1 MNTTSRHRWVVL
13 AVLFAFMLL
22 HQADKLLIGPLTTP
36 IMETFRI
43 DEAQMGAVVTAALL
57 IDAVLYP
64 VWGYL
69 YDRYAR
75 NRLLALAAF
84 IWGAT
89 TWLSAIAP
97 TYGTFLAT
105 RASTGI
111 DDSSYPGLYSLIS
124 DYFGPEVRGRIY
136 GILQLAQPI
145 GYMLGM
151 LLGLLLSGL
160 LGWRG
165 IYLLTGAIG
174 IVLAVVIYSTVRDA
188 PRGQSEPEL
197 SGLERI
203 AVYRFNLQTALQLFR
218 KRSLILLFIQGFF
231 GVFPW
236 NVITYWFF
244 RYLETERGYES
255 EAVFTTMT
263 VAVVVLSIGYFLGG
277 ALGDLLFRRTPRGRV
292 LVAVSGVFAGAVLLV
307 LTLNVPSGN
316 RPLFM
321 VLLAIDALF
330 IPFASTNVLSTV
342 YDITLPEVRST
353 AVAIQYFIES
363 AGAALAPWLAG
374 LIAVR
379 YSLGDAILWICI
391 SAWLLCGLFLL
402 GVARLVPADIAA
414 LRDQLR
420 QRADQERAR
429 QAPPL
434 ATPSS

>member
-1 MNTTSRHRWVVL
+1 MNTTSRHRWFVV
-13 AVLFAFMLL
+13 AVFFAFMLL
-22 HQADKLLIGPLTTP
+22 HQADKLLIGPLTTS
-36 IMETFRI
+36 IMESFRI
-43 DEAQMGAVVTAALL
+43 NEAQMGAVVSGALL
-57 IDAVLYP
+57 VDAVLYP

-75 NRLLALAAF
+75 NKLLALASL
-84 IWGAT
+84 IWGTT
-89 TWLSAIAP
+89 TWLSAVAP
-97 TYGTFLAT
+97 TYGSFLAT

-124 DYFGPEVRGRIY
+124 DYFGPQVRGTIY
-136 GILQLAQPI
+136 GILQLAQPV

-151 LLGLLLSGL
+151 LLGLLFTGL

-174 IVLAVVIYSTVRDA
+174 IVLSAIIYFGVRDA
-188 PRGQSEPEL
+188 PRGQAEPEL
-197 SGLERI
+197 RDLDQIG
-203 AVYRFNLQTALQLFR
+203 VYRFNLGAALQLFR

-244 RYLETERGYES
+244 RYLETERGYEA
-255 EAVFTTMT
+255 EAVFTTMAI
-263 VAVVVLSIGYFLGG
+263 AVVVLSLGYFLGG
-277 ALGDLLFRRTPRGRV
+277 ALGDLLFRRTPRGRI
-292 LVAVSGVFAGAVLLV
+292 LVAATGVFAGAILLV
-307 LTLNVPSGN
+307 LTLSVPIGN
-316 RPLFM
+316 RTLFM
-321 VLLAIDALF
+321 ILLAIDALF

-379 YSLGDAILWICI
+379 YSLGDAILWICV
-391 SAWLLCGLFLL
+391 SAWLLCGLFLI
-402 GVARLVPADIAA
+402 GVARLAPADIAA

-429 QAPPL
+429 QSAASP
-434 ATPSS
+434 AESS

>member
-1 MNTTSRHRWVVL
+1 MTTSRHRWFVV
-13 AVLFAFMLL
+13 AVFFAFMLL

-43 DEAQMGAVVTAALL
+43 NEAQMGAVVTGALL
-57 IDAVLYP
+57 VDALLYP

-75 NRLLALAAF
+75 NKLLALAAF
-84 IWGAT
+84 IWATT

-97 TYGTFLAT
+97 TYGAFVAT

-111 DDSSYPGLYSLIS
+111 DDSSYPGLYSLVA
-124 DYFGPEVRGRIY
+124 DYFGPEMRGRIY

-151 LLGLLLSGL
+151 LLGLLLSGV

-174 IVLAVVIYSTVRDA
+174 IVLAVVIYFSVRDA

-197 SGLERI
+197 RDLEQMRI
-203 AVYRFNLQTALQLFR
+203 YRFNLQAALQLFR
-218 KRSLILLFIQGFF
+218 KRSLILLFVQGFF

-255 EAVFTTMT
+255 EAVFTTMA
-263 VAVVVLSIGYFLGG
+263 VAVVVLSVGYFVGG
-277 ALGDLLFRRTPRGRV
+277 ALGDLFFKRTPRGRV
-292 LVAVSGVFAGAVLLV
+292 LVAMTGVFAGAMLLV
-307 LTLNVPSGN
+307 LTLSVPPEN
-316 RPLFM
+316 RTLFLI
-321 VLLAIDALF
+321 LLSTDAFF

-342 YDITLPEVRST
+342 YDVTLPEVRST

-391 SAWLLCGLFLL
+391 SAWLLCGLFLI
-402 GVARLVPADIAA
+402 GVAYLAPADIAA

-429 QAPPL
+429 HSAPAL
-434 ATPSS
+434 VESS

>member
-1 MNTTSRHRWVVL
+1 MTTSRHRWFVV
-13 AVLFAFMLL
+13 AVFFAFMLL

-43 DEAQMGAVVTAALL
+43 NEAQMGAVVTGALL
-57 IDAVLYP
+57 VDALLYP

-75 NRLLALAAF
+75 NKLLALAAF
-84 IWGAT
+84 IWGTT

-97 TYGTFLAT
+97 TYGAFVAT

-111 DDSSYPGLYSLIS
+111 DDSSYPGLYSLVA
-124 DYFGPEVRGRIY
+124 DYFGPEMRGRIY

-151 LLGLLLSGL
+151 LLGLLLSGV

-174 IVLAVVIYSTVRDA
+174 IVLAVVIYFSVRDA

-197 SGLERI
+197 RDLEQMRI
-203 AVYRFNLQTALQLFR
+203 YRFNLQAALQLFR
-218 KRSLILLFIQGFF
+218 KRSLILLFVQGFF

-255 EAVFTTMT
+255 EAVFTTMA
-263 VAVVVLSIGYFLGG
+263 VAVVVLSVGYFVGG
-277 ALGDLLFRRTPRGRV
+277 ALGDLFFKRTPRGRV
-292 LVAVSGVFAGAVLLV
+292 LVAMIGVFAGAILLV
-307 LTLNVPSGN
+307 LTLSVPPEN
-316 RPLFM
+316 RTLFLI
-321 VLLAIDALF
+321 LLSTDALF

-342 YDITLPEVRST
+342 YDVTLPEVRST

-391 SAWLLCGLFLL
+391 SAWLLCGLFLIA
-402 GVARLVPADIAA
+402 VAYLAPADIAA

-420 QRADQERAR
+420 QRAEQERAR
-429 QAPPL
+429 HSAPAPVE
-434 ATPSS
+434 AS

>member
-1 MNTTSRHRWVVL
+1 MTTSRHRWFVV
-13 AVLFAFMLL
+13 AVFFAFMLL

-43 DEAQMGAVVTAALL
+43 NEAQMGAVVTGALL
-57 IDAVLYP
+57 VDALLYP

-75 NRLLALAAF
+75 NKLLALAAF
-84 IWGAT
+84 IWGTT

-97 TYGTFLAT
+97 TYGAFVAT

-111 DDSSYPGLYSLIS
+111 DDSSYPGLYSLVA
-124 DYFGPEVRGRIY
+124 DYFGPEMRGRIY

-151 LLGLLLSGL
+151 LLGLLLSGV

-174 IVLAVVIYSTVRDA
+174 IVLAVVIYFAVRDA

-197 SGLERI
+197 RDLEQMRI
-203 AVYRFNLQTALQLFR
+203 YRFNLQAALQLFR
-218 KRSLILLFIQGFF
+218 KRSLILLFVQGFF

-255 EAVFTTMT
+255 EAVFTTMA
-263 VAVVVLSIGYFLGG
+263 VAVVVLSVGYFVGG
-277 ALGDLLFRRTPRGRV
+277 ALGDLFFKRTPRGRV
-292 LVAVSGVFAGAVLLV
+292 LVAMIGVFAGAILLV
-307 LTLNVPSGN
+307 LTLSVPPEN
-316 RPLFM
+316 RSLFLI
-321 VLLAIDALF
+321 LLSTDALF

-342 YDITLPEVRST
+342 YDVTLPEVRST

-391 SAWLLCGLFLL
+391 SAWLLCGLFLI
-402 GVARLVPADIAA
+402 GVAYLAPADIAA

-420 QRADQERAR
+420 QRAEQERAR
-429 QAPPL
+429 HSAPAPVE
-434 ATPSS
+434 AS

>member
-1 MNTTSRHRWVVL
+1 MNATSRHRWFVM
-13 AVLFAFMLL
+13 AIFFAFMLL

-36 IMETFRI
+36 IMESFRI
-43 DEAQMGAVVTAALL
+43 NEAQMGATVTAALL
-57 IDAVLYP
+57 VDAVLYP

-75 NRLLALAAF
+75 NRLLALASF

-97 TYGTFLAT
+97 SYGAFLAT

-124 DYFGPEVRGRIY
+124 DYFGPEVRGRVY
-136 GILQLAQPI
+136 GILQLAQPV

-151 LLGLLLSGL
+151 LLGLLFSGL

-165 IYLLTGAIG
+165 IYLLTGAMG
-174 IVLAVVIYSTVRDA
+174 IVLSLIIYIGVHDA

-197 SGLERI
+197 RDLEQI
-203 AVYRFNLQTALQLFR
+203 EVYRFNFQAALQLFR

-263 VAVVVLSIGYFLGG
+263 VAVLVLSAGYFLGG
-277 ALGDLLFRRTPRGRV
+277 ALGDLFFRRTPRGRV
-292 LVAVSGVFAGAVLLV
+292 LVAVSGVFAGAILLV
-307 LTLNVPSGN
+307 LTLGVPAEN
-316 RPLFM
+316 RTLFM
-321 VLLAIDALF
+321 ILLAFDALF
-330 IPFASTNVLSTV
+330 IPFASANVLSTV

-379 YSLGDAILWICI
+379 YSLGDAILWICV
-391 SAWLLCGLFLL
+391 SAWLLCGLFLI
-402 GVARLVPADIAA
+402 GVARLAPADIAA
-414 LRDQLR
+414 LREQLR

-429 QAPPL
+429 QSE
-434 ATPSS
+434 SSAQSI

>member
-1 MNTTSRHRWVVL
+1 MTTSRHRWFVV
-13 AVLFAFMLL
+13 AVFFAFMLL

-43 DEAQMGAVVTAALL
+43 NEAQMGAVVTGALL
-57 IDAVLYP
+57 VDALLYP

-75 NRLLALAAF
+75 NKLLALAAF
-84 IWGAT
+84 IWGTT

-97 TYGTFLAT
+97 TYGAFVAT

-111 DDSSYPGLYSLIS
+111 DDSSYPGLYSLVA
-124 DYFGPEVRGRIY
+124 DYFGPEMRGRIY

-151 LLGLLLSGL
+151 LLGLLLSGV

-174 IVLAVVIYSTVRDA
+174 IVLAVVIYFAVRDA

-197 SGLERI
+197 RDLEQMRI
-203 AVYRFNLQTALQLFR
+203 YRFNLQAALQLFS
-218 KRSLILLFIQGFF
+218 KRSLILLFVQGFF

-255 EAVFTTMT
+255 EAVFTTMA
-263 VAVVVLSIGYFLGG
+263 VAVVVLSVGYFVGG
-277 ALGDLLFRRTPRGRV
+277 ALGDLFFKRTPRGRV
-292 LVAVSGVFAGAVLLV
+292 LVAMTGVFAGAILLV
-307 LTLNVPSGN
+307 LTLSVPPEN
-316 RPLFM
+316 RTLFLI
-321 VLLAIDALF
+321 LLSTDALF

-342 YDITLPEVRST
+342 YDVTLPEVRST

-391 SAWLLCGLFLL
+391 SAWLLCGLFLI
-402 GVARLVPADIAA
+402 GVAYLAPADIAA

-420 QRADQERAR
+420 QRAEQERAR
-429 QAPPL
+429 HSAPAPVE
-434 ATPSS
+434 AS

>member
-1 MNTTSRHRWVVL
+1 
-13 AVLFAFMLL
+13 MLL
-22 HQADKLLIGPLTTP
+22 HQADKLLIGPLTTS
-36 IMETFRI
+36 IMESFRI
-43 DEAQMGAVVTAALL
+43 NEAQMGAVVSGALL
-57 IDAVLYP
+57 VDAVLYP

-75 NRLLALAAF
+75 NKLLALASL
-84 IWGAT
+84 IWGTT
-89 TWLSAIAP
+89 TWLSAVAP
-97 TYGTFLAT
+97 TYGSFLAT

-124 DYFGPEVRGRIY
+124 DYFGPQVRGTIY
-136 GILQLAQPI
+136 GILQLAQPV

-151 LLGLLLSGL
+151 LLGLLFTGL

-174 IVLAVVIYSTVRDA
+174 IVLSAIIYFGVRDA
-188 PRGQSEPEL
+188 PRGQAEPEL
-197 SGLERI
+197 RDLDQIG
-203 AVYRFNLQTALQLFR
+203 VYRFNLGAALQLFR

-244 RYLETERGYES
+244 RYLETERGYEA
-255 EAVFTTMT
+255 EAVFTTMAI
-263 VAVVVLSIGYFLGG
+263 AVVVLSLGYFLGG
-277 ALGDLLFRRTPRGRV
+277 ALGDLLFRRTPRGRI
-292 LVAVSGVFAGAVLLV
+292 LVAATGVFAGAILLV
-307 LTLNVPSGN
+307 LTLSVPTGN
-316 RPLFM
+316 RTLFM
-321 VLLAIDALF
+321 ILLAIDALF

-379 YSLGDAILWICI
+379 YSLGDAILWICV
-391 SAWLLCGLFLL
+391 SAWLLCGLFLI
-402 GVARLVPADIAA
+402 GVARLAPADIAA

-429 QAPPL
+429 QSAASP
-434 ATPSS
+434 AESS